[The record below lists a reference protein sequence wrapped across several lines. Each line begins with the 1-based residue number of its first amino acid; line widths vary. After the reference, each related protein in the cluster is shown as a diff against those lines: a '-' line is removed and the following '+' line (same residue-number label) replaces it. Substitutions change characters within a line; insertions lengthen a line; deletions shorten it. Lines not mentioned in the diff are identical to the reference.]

1 MTKKTKYKKHD
12 PENEECTCNQCYNDG
27 KCEY

>member
-1 MTKKTKYKKHD
+1 MTKYKKHD
-12 PENEECTCNQCYNDG
+12 PENEECTCNQCYNEG